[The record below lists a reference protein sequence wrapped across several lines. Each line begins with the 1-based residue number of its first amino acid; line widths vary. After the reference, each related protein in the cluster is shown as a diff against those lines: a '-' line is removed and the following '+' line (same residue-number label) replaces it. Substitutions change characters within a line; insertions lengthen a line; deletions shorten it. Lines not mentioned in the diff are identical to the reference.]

1 MTPQIAPATSSTT
14 LPPAAGTTA
23 SPSSSTGF
31 WSHPL
36 QSTNKFLTDN
46 QATINLLKSGAQMMG
61 GRRQTGS
68 TQQLSPTPQLPVV
81 TPPPQLDRLAF
92 LRAFG
97 MQG

>member
-1 MTPQIAPATSSTT
+1 MTPQIAPMTSSTT
-14 LPPAAGTTA
+14 LPSAAGVT

-36 QSTNKFLTDN
+36 QSTNQFLKSN
-46 QATINLLKSGAQMMG
+46 EPTINLVKGGVQMMG
-61 GRRQTGS
+61 GRRQAAPG
-68 TQQLSPTPQLPVV
+68 QQLPAAPQLPAV